1 MDMIYKNPYSMG
13 IVAAIIVFG
22 ATIAFLT
29 STATTAGA
37 IVFTMPSDI
46 KNSWLSFG
54 GPSTGPDMFG
64 SVTIPQAI
72 QKMEDD
78 TAHANYAETTVTT
91 SSSPYLSS
99 AVPIKVGTL
108 ALIEAIQQL
117 NSYRPNNGDAIISL
131 AGGELVDPF
140 GSFHSVSQHNV
151 HYDIP
156 AGSWLDFN

>member
-1 MDMIYKNPYSMG
+1 MIYKNPYLMG
-13 IVAAIIVFG
+13 IVAASIVFG
-22 ATIAFLT
+22 LTTVFLT
-29 STATTAGA
+29 STTATAGA
-37 IVFTMPSDI
+37 VVFTMPSDI

-54 GPSTGPDMFG
+54 GPSTGSDMFG

-78 TAHANYAETTVTT
+78 TAHANYAQTTVT
-91 SSSPYLSS
+91 SSSNSPYLLP

-108 ALIEAIQQL
+108 ALTQAIQQL